1 MKPSLG
7 CGSGGTKG
15 EGPQGLLGLLISIFF
30 AFGVVSVLLPTA
42 RNWIFPSFIVA
53 EFSAAVL
60 YLLASRR
67 SRNDA
72 DRMRRELHQI
82 NEKNDR

>member
-1 MKPSLG
+1 MKPTLG
-7 CGSGGTKG
+7 CGSSGTEG
-15 EGPQGLLGLLISIFF
+15 EGPQGLPGLMISIAF
-30 AFGVVSVLLPTA
+30 AFGFVSVFLPPA
-42 RNWIFPSFIVA
+42 CNWFFPSFIAV
-53 EFSAAVL
+53 EFGAAVL

-67 SRNDA
+67 SRNDV

>member
-1 MKPSLG
+1 MKPTLG
-7 CGSGGTKG
+7 CGSSGAEG

-30 AFGVVSVLLPTA
+30 AFGFVSVLLPTA
-42 RNWIFPSFIVA
+42 RDWIFPSFIAA
-53 EFSAAVL
+53 EFGAAVW

-82 NEKNDR
+82 NEKYDR